1 MKQKEQGI
9 TLVALIVTIIIL
21 IILAAVTIYA
31 VTKNN
36 FLGLATAGTQNYAG
50 AQVDESTK
58 MDDLVDKL
66 EETLSNIVS
75 IQTADGEPGGGDT
88 PEKPPV
94 ELPEKGTAVPAEG
107 WSVEVAKGLVKR
119 DGLAEHLGEKVNYNP
134 PAGGTWRIFY
144 YDNEDQGNGKG
155 YFGDPVGTVYLRRVT
170 DSIPSDIMESLDSE
184 RESHMLDNL
193 NPIMEGNWVT
203 GTSGFKWATGFAD
216 PSLWSNY
223 CDQTSSR
230 YAVGAPSFEMLWKI
244 IEVIERCKW

>member
-1 MKQKEQGI
+1 MKMKQKEQGI

-66 EETLSNIVS
+66 EETLSNIES
-75 IQTADGEPGGGDT
+75 IQTADGEPGGNT
-88 PEKPPV
+88 PEEPEKPPV
-94 ELPEKGTAVPAEG
+94 ELPEAGTAVPAEG
-107 WSVEVAKGLVKR
+107 WSVEVAKGLVAR
-119 DGLAEHLGEKVNYNP
+119 DGLVAHLGEKVDYNP

-155 YFGDPVGTVYLRRVT
+155 YFGDPVGTVYLRRNFEYSMQVDLTGKETYSPT
-170 DSIPSDIMESLDSE
+170 DNGAMFYQ
-184 RESHMLDNL
+184 H
-193 NPIMEGNWVT
+193 NP
-203 GTSGFKWATGFAD
+203 
-216 PSLWSNY
+216 L
-223 CDQTSSR
+223 
-230 YAVGAPSFEMLWKI
+230 YAVSDDGEIDLEKEHFCSFLTDTTQWTEF
-244 IEVIERCKW
+244 VVERRSSICNSWDPVVRC